1 MTTPLQK
8 IGMANDYF
16 NLSGKSAIV
25 TGGASGIGAGIAEVL
40 GRAGATVVIADIDE
54 TRARDQAAVM
64 TEEGL
69 KAATVHLDLAIEA
82 SIVNACAHI
91 IDRFGTPWLLVNN
104 AGLVDREMLL
114 DGTTD
119 VWDRVLAVNARGPY
133 FMSREIGRAMAASR
147 AGGRIVN
154 IASAAVI
161 GALCKGHAAYA
172 SSKSALEGLT
182 RASALDLVEHSI
194 TVNTVLPGGVVTP
207 GSMARQEV
215 APQGPGCRPP
225 PLGICE
231 PRDIGGAV
239 LYFAS
244 ALAARVTNQ
253 TLAVDGGWSI
263 S

>member
-1 MTTPLQK
+1 
-8 IGMANDYF
+8 MANDTF
-16 NLSGKSAIV
+16 TLGGKIAVV
-25 TGGASGIGAGIAEVL
+25 TGGASGIGAGIAQVL
-40 GRAGATVVIADIDE
+40 GNAGAMVVIADIDE
-54 TRARDQAAVM
+54 ASARERVAVL
-64 TEEGL
+64 THAGL
-69 KAATVHLDLAIEA
+69 KAAAVHLDLASEA
-82 SIVNACAHI
+82 SIVNACAQI
-91 IDRFGTPWLLVNN
+91 VDRFGTPWLLVNN
-104 AGLVDREMLL
+104 AGLVDRQMLL
-114 DGTTD
+114 DGTAE

-133 FMSREIGRAMAASR
+133 LMSREISRAMVAAG

-172 SSKSALEGLT
+172 SSKTALQGLT
-182 RASALDLVEHSI
+182 RASALDLVEHHI

-225 PLGICE
+225 PLGMCQ
-231 PRDIGGAV
+231 PDDIGGAV

-244 ALAARVTNQ
+244 SLAARVTNQ
-253 TLAVDGGWSI
+253 TIAVDGGWSI